1 MDTETITAVEE
12 TVRAVASERGY
23 PLDELVVFGSRAR
36 DDYDVGSDIDILIV
50 SAAFEGMDTLGR
62 PGAFY
67 DAWDYETLPEP
78 EFICLTPEEFE
89 RAGRKDP
96 NIVRTAVEE
105 GVRL

>member
-1 MDTETITAVEE
+1 MDSETIAQVET
-12 TVRAVASERGY
+12 TVRTVADEHGY
-23 PLDELVVFGSRAR
+23 QVAELVVFGSRAR
-36 DDYDVGSDIDILIV
+36 DDYRDDSDIDVLIV
-50 SAAFEGMDTLGR
+50 SPAFEGMDTLSR
-62 PGAFY
+62 PGVFY
-67 DAWDYETLPEP
+67 DGWDYEALPEP